1 MTNRVPVRQVAV
13 LTATLVCCAPAAG
26 RAQAVLTGH
35 VTDQRGA
42 PVADVLVEAISP
54 ALIERLRATR
64 SDERG
69 RYRLEELRP
78 GTYVVQAS
86 TSGFNRFRLENIEL
100 FGSRTFVV
108 DATLTMGIAD
118 SVYLIYDGPGVDV
131 GSATRQITLDD
142 SLIRAIPNR
151 RNYNSLLVLVPGVT
165 TDRNDIVVDPLMA
178 SFPIHGGRPN
188 DGRLLVDGMS
198 VGSAPNGGQP
208 AHYLADVANSEEVA
222 FTTSA
227 GLGEAET
234 SGLVMNVVPKQGG
247 NKLSSLLF
255 FSGNGE
261 RMQGSNITPQ
271 LRDIGIVQSPKV
283 SEALDF
289 SAAVGGPI
297 ARDRVW
303 YFVSGRRQSL
313 TRVVPGLYY
322 NVNAGN
328 QAWSYQPDFS
338 RPAYSDRAWEAIGG
352 RITVL
357 ATPKNRFSV
366 FHDEQAI
373 CRSCTGATS
382 ITGFSDTTMSPEAQ
396 GVGDFSP
403 QRFDQLTW
411 LSPAADRLLLEAGY
425 ARSAYR
431 WGNSERKEND
441 RSVVRAVQITGF
453 ASPTSF
459 YYRSQDWSDNRT
471 ALQTWHASAAWW
483 AGGHSFKIGYQGLF
497 GSDDRTFHSN
507 DQSVTYR
514 FNNGSLDAII
524 EVLSPYPVFA
534 RVSQGSAF
542 VQDLWTRGRVTL
554 QGALRYDRVHSWSPE
569 QRIGPSRFLPAG
581 LVFPKTDGV
590 NAYRDLTPRA
600 GIAYD
605 VFGNS
610 WTAVKVSAGKYLEGA
625 GTTGIYY
632 NSNPATS
639 VVRTTSRGWFDAD
652 QNFVP
657 GCDLVDPSLT
667 RECGP
672 LTDVFLSQPPPF
684 WASSATFFGR
694 QLPVSFDP
702 SVLNG
707 SGVRPSDWN
716 VGVSVEQQLAPRL
729 SMEVGYYRRW
739 FDGFTVADNV
749 LAGPAHFQQRTA
761 TAPRNESLPNG
772 GGQMIG
778 PLYIQTLSLLQQ
790 VTTRAE
796 KYGDQYRRSDSF
808 EVTVNGRTPFGLSV
822 LAGSSTTETVSDSC
836 QIRAAVPESDPLN
849 PYCHV
854 STGARTQFRGLATY
868 TIPRVDVQVG
878 AVYQNKPGP
887 QIVANAAVLV
897 ARVFPGPTGPF
908 TSVLVNLV
916 EPGTLYGERIR
927 ELDLRA
933 TKILPLGRVR
943 AVVGID
949 LYNALNSSDVLT
961 YSDQYSSS
969 SPLGRPVMPTSILS
983 PRLLRISADVSF

>member
-1 MTNRVPVRQVAV
+1 MKRIV
-13 LTATLVCCAPAAG
+13 LVLVATLAGSAPTAAW
-26 RAQAVLTGH
+26 AQAVVTGR
-35 VTDQRGA
+35 VREVGGEPIEGA
-42 PVADVLVEAISP
+42 VVEIISP
-54 ALIERLRATR
+54 ALIEKSREAR
-64 SDERG
+64 SDAHG
-69 RYRLEELRP
+69 RYRIEGLRP
-78 GTYVVQAS
+78 GFYTIRALVQGL
-86 TSGFNRFRLENIEL
+86 TPRCVTENVELSGTRTL
-100 FGSRTFVV
+100 TFVI
-108 DATLTMGIAD
+108 TLAVPTAD
-118 SVYLIYDGPGVDV
+118 EVILPNCDRPYIDV
-131 GSATRQITLDD
+131 QSATRQLAIDD

-198 VGSAPNGGQP
+198 VGSTPNGGQP
-208 AHYLADVANSEEVA
+208 AHYLADVANSEEVV

-261 RMQGSNITPQ
+261 SMQGSNITPQ

-289 SAAVGGPI
+289 GAAAGGPI

-313 TRVVPGLYY
+313 TRAIPGLYY

-328 QAWSYQPDFS
+328 QAAWSYQQDFS
-338 RPAYSDRAWEAIGG
+338 RPAYSDRTWAAVGG
-352 RITVL
+352 RMTVL

-382 ITGFSDTTMSPEAQ
+382 ITGFPDTTMSPEAQ
-396 GVGDFSP
+396 GVGDISP

-411 LSPAADRLLLEAGY
+411 QSPAADRLLLEAGY

-431 WGNSERKEND
+431 WGNSERTEND
-441 RSVVRAVQITGF
+441 RSLVRAVQITGF

-483 AGGHSFKIGYQGLF
+483 AGAHSFKVGYQGLF

-514 FNNGSLDAII
+514 FNNGELDAII

-542 VQDLWTRGRVTL
+542 VQDLWTRARVTL
-554 QGALRYDRVHSWSPE
+554 HGALRYDRVHSWFPE

-590 NAYRDLTPRA
+590 NAYRDLTPRG

-610 WTAVKVSAGKYLEGA
+610 RTALKVSAGKYLEGA

-632 NSNPATS
+632 DSNPATS

-652 QNFVP
+652 QNLVP

-672 LTDVFLSQPPPF
+672 PTDVFLSQPPPF
-684 WASSATFFGR
+684 WASSATFFSR

-808 EVTVNGRTPFGLSV
+808 DVTVNGRTPFGLSV
-822 LAGSSTTETVSDSC
+822 LAGSSTTQTVSDSC
-836 QIRAAVPESDPLN
+836 QIRAAVPESAPLN

-878 AVYQNKPGP
+878 AVYLNKPGP
-887 QIVANAAVLV
+887 EIVANASLLVLK
-897 ARVFPGPTGPF
+897 VFDFTRGQF
-908 TSVLVNLV
+908 TSVVVNLV
-916 EPGTLYGERIR
+916 EPGTLYGDRIR
-927 ELDLRA
+927 QLDLRA
-933 TKILPLGRVR
+933 AKILRLGRVQ

-983 PRLLRISADVSF
+983 PRLARISADVSF